1 MKTKKKKRKRINVV
15 GIKAF
20 STRGMSFR
28 GCLGMNPITQ
38 ADGTEQLT
46 S

>member
-20 STRGMSFR
+20 TTRGMSFN
-28 GCLGMNPITQ
+28 GCLGMDTQTQ